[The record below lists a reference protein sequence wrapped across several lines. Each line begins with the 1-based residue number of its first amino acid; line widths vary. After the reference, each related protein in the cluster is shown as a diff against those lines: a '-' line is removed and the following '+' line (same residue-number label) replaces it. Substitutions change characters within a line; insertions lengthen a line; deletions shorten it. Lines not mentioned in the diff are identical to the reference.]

1 MEAGERQLMTELLQ
15 TLLLGLLLGG
25 VYALAASGLTLIFGV
40 MRVINIAHGAFLIV
54 GAFITYWLWDAF
66 GIDPLVAVVI
76 TTPIVFALGWI
87 TYKVVVSPI
96 RTAPMASTVL
106 LTFGLALVLEG
117 AMGEIWGN
125 NSTAI
130 RPSYADE
137 SFTIGAIFLP
147 KAQVYGGLIAVVV
160 LVLLWTV
167 LTKTWLGRAIR
178 AAATNPSSAELVGIK
193 VGAVAA
199 VVFAL
204 GIAAAGAGGAITG
217 VLYPFTPGSH
227 YQWIARLLAIVVLGG
242 LGSLNGAVLGAL
254 MFGVAETL
262 TSAYW
267 SPSWATA
274 VPYAIVFAVLLIR
287 PQGLL
292 GTRLREDSVATV

>member
-1 MEAGERQLMTELLQ
+1 MTELLQ
-15 TLLLGLLLGG
+15 SLVLGLLLGG
-25 VYALAASGLTLIFGV
+25 VYALAAGGLTLIFGV
-40 MRVINIAHGAFLIV
+40 MRVINIAHGAFLILA
-54 GAFITYWLWDAF
+54 AFITYTLWDAL
-66 GIDPLVAVVI
+66 GIDPLLGVLV
-76 TTPIVFALGWI
+76 TTPLIFALGWV
-87 TYKVVVSPI
+87 TYHVLVKPI
-96 RTAPMASTVL
+96 RLAPMASTVL

-137 SFTIGAIFLP
+137 SFTVGSLFIP
-147 KAQVYGGLIAVVV
+147 KAQLYGGLIAVLV
-160 LVLLWTV
+160 LVALWLV
-167 LTKTWLGRAIR
+167 LTRTWLGRAIR
-178 AAATNPSSAELVGIK
+178 AAAVNPSSAELVGIK
-193 VGAVAA
+193 VSAVAA
-199 VVFAL
+199 LVFAL
-204 GIAAAGAGGAITG
+204 GISAAGAGGAITG
-217 VLYPFTPGSH
+217 VLYPFVPGSH

-242 LGSLNGAVLGAL
+242 MGSLNGAVLGAL

-262 TSAYW
+262 TAAYV

-292 GTRLREDSVATV
+292 GTRLREDTVMA

>member
-1 MEAGERQLMTELLQ
+1 MTVFLQ
-15 TLLLGLLLGG
+15 SLVLGLLLGG

-40 MRVINIAHGAFLIV
+40 MKVINIAHGAFLV
-54 GAFITYWLWDAF
+54 LASFITYTLWDVA
-66 GIDPLVAVVI
+66 GIDPLLAILI
-76 TTPIVFALGWI
+76 TTPVVFAIGWV

-130 RPSYADE
+130 RPSYVDE
-137 SFTIGAIFLP
+137 SFTIGGLFLP
-147 KAQVYGGLIAVVV
+147 KAQVYGGLIAVAVLVV
-160 LVLLWTV
+160 LWVV
-167 LTKTWLGRAIR
+167 LTRTWLGRAIR
-178 AAATNPSSAELVGIK
+178 AAASNPSSAELVGIRTA
-193 VGAVAA
+193 AVAA
-199 VVFAL
+199 MVFAI

-217 VLYPFTPGSH
+217 VLYPFVPGSH

-242 LGSLNGAVLGAL
+242 MGSLNGAMLGAL
-254 MFGVAETL
+254 VFGVAETL
-262 TSAYW
+262 TSAYI

-292 GTRLREDSVATV
+292 GTRLREYAVAT

>member
-1 MEAGERQLMTELLQ
+1 MTQLLQ
-15 TLLLGLLLGG
+15 TLILGLLLGG

-40 MRVINIAHGAFLIV
+40 MRVINIAQGAFLV
-54 GAFITYWLWDAF
+54 LASFITYTLWDAF
-66 GIDPLVAVVI
+66 GIDPLLAIAI
-76 TTPIVFALGWI
+76 TTPIIFGLGWL

-130 RPSYADE
+130 RPSYVDE
-137 SFTIGAIFLP
+137 SFTIGGIYLP
-147 KAQVYGGLIAVVV
+147 KAQLYGGLIAVIV

-178 AAATNPSSAELVGIK
+178 AAATNPSSAALVGIK
-193 VGAVAA
+193 VGSVAA
-199 VVFAL
+199 LVFAL

-217 VLYPFTPGSH
+217 VLYPFVPGSH
-227 YQWIARLLAIVVLGG
+227 YAWIARLLAIVVLGG

-262 TSAYW
+262 TAAYW

-292 GTRLREDSVATV
+292 GTRIREDAVATA

>member
-1 MEAGERQLMTELLQ
+1 MTELLQ
-15 TLLLGLLLGG
+15 NLLLGLLLGG
-25 VYALAASGLTLIFGV
+25 VYALAAGGLTLIFGV
-40 MRVINIAHGAFLIV
+40 MRVINIAHGAFLV
-54 GAFITYWLWDAF
+54 LGTFITYSLWDGL
-66 GIDPLVAVVI
+66 GIDPLLGVMI
-76 TTPIVFALGWI
+76 TTPIVFALGWL
-87 TYKVVVSPI
+87 TYKLLVAPI

-106 LTFGLALVLEG
+106 LTFGLALVIEG

-137 SFTIGAIFLP
+137 SFTFAGLFVP
-147 KAQVYGGLIAVVV
+147 TAQLYGGLLAIVV
-160 LVLLWTV
+160 LGILWLV

-178 AAATNPSSAELVGIK
+178 AAAVNPSSAELVGIK
-193 VGAVAA
+193 LSAVAA
-199 VVFAL
+199 LVFAL

-217 VLYPFTPGSH
+217 VLYPFVPGAH

-242 LGSLNGAVLGAL
+242 MGSLSGAVLGAL
-254 MFGVAETL
+254 MFGIAETM
-262 TSAYW
+262 TSAYV

-292 GTRLREDSVATV
+292 GIRLREDAVAA